1 MNIIDSVKRGKITHM
16 TIITVLAILTI
27 GVATAVYSN
36 DPAFFNPRAET
47 QIVDEN
53 PLMATLSD
61 DEQDTLFRDQRL
73 DEAQGVDNI
82 VNNVLSGAV
91 KPGRAIDRLVTI
103 RLYAR
108 SDIDLSP
115 EDTVTNLRY
124 IDFVMSSQ
132 DVINSYMYKTGNVD
146 EMRVL
151 TKEKRDKI

>member
-1 MNIIDSVKRGKITHM
+1 MSIIDSVKRVKITHM

-36 DPAFFNPRAET
+36 DPAFFKPRAET

-53 PLMATLSD
+53 PLMAALSD
-61 DEQDTLFRDQRL
+61 DGQDTSFRDQRL
-73 DEAQGVDNI
+73 AEAQDVDNI

-124 IDFVMSSQ
+124 IDFVMSSE
-132 DVINSYMYKTGNVD
+132 DVIKSYMYKTGNVN
-146 EMRVL
+146 EMQVL

>member
-36 DPAFFNPRAET
+36 DPAFLNRHAET

-53 PLMATLSD
+53 PLMTTLSS

-91 KPGRAIDRLVTI
+91 KPGNGIDRLVMI

>member
-1 MNIIDSVKRGKITHM
+1 MSIIDSVKRGKITHM

-36 DPAFFNPRAET
+36 DPAFFNPHAET

-53 PLMATLSD
+53 PVMTMLSP

-91 KPGRAIDRLVTI
+91 KPGNGIDRLVMI

-124 IDFVMSSQ
+124 IDFVMSSE
-132 DVINSYMYKTGNVD
+132 DVIKSYMYKTGNVN
-146 EMRVL
+146 EMQVL

>member
-1 MNIIDSVKRGKITHM
+1 MSIIDSVKRGNITHM

-47 QIVDEN
+47 QIVDDN
-53 PLMATLSD
+53 PLTATLSD
-61 DEQDTLFRDQRL
+61 DEQDTSFRDQRL
-73 DEAQGVDNI
+73 EEAKGVDNI

-124 IDFVMSSQ
+124 IDFVMSSE
-132 DVINSYMYKTGNVD
+132 DVIKSYMYKTGNVN
-146 EMRVL
+146 EMQVL